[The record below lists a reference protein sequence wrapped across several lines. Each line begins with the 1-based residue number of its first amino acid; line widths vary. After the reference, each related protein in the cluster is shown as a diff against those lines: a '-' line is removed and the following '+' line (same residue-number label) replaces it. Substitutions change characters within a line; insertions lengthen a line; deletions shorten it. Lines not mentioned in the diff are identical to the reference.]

1 MDFVRIES
9 DANKKIKLAASLH
22 QRKNREK
29 EGLFLAEGVRLC
41 EMVAESSWK
50 VKFALV
56 TEQLL
61 STERGRALADKL
73 SAVAEVCLASEKIF
87 LKAAATEQPQGILLV
102 VEQQKNSLQDVQA
115 AENPL
120 YVVLDG
126 VQDPGNVGTIIRTAD
141 AAGASAVLCTKGTAD
156 VFSDKVV
163 RSTMGSLFHLPLVTG
178 LGAEGI
184 LGFARARNCE
194 LLVTALDESAQP
206 LYGRNLARPI
216 MLVFGNEGNGVS
228 AELLSAGEKTYIPMV
243 GGAESLNVGVSAAV
257 VLFEAL
263 RQRKFSHSQQR

>member
-1 MDFVRIES
+1 MDFMHIES

-22 QRKNREK
+22 QRKSREK

-41 EMVAESSWK
+41 EMAAESSWK
-50 VKFALV
+50 IRFALV
-56 TEQLL
+56 TDQLL
-61 STERGRALADKL
+61 STERGRTLADRL
-73 SAVAEVCLASEKIF
+73 SSITEVCLATEKIF

-102 VEQQKNSLQDVQA
+102 VEQQKNSLQDLQA

-163 RSTMGSLFHLPLVTG
+163 RSTMGSLFHLPIISGVKPD
-178 LGAEGI
+178 EVI
-184 LGFARARNCE
+184 GFAKKCGCQ
-194 LLVTALDESAQP
+194 LLVTALDESAKP
-206 LYGRNLARPI
+206 LYERSLAQSV

-228 AELLSAGEKTYIPMV
+228 PELLKAGEKTYIPMV

-257 VLFEAL
+257 ALFEAL
-263 RQRKFSHSQQR
+263 RQRKYS

>member
-1 MDFVRIES
+1 M
-9 DANKKIKLAASLH
+9 
-22 QRKNREK
+22 
-29 EGLFLAEGVRLC
+29 
-41 EMVAESSWK
+41 
-50 VKFALV
+50 
-56 TEQLL
+56 
-61 STERGRALADKL
+61 
-73 SAVAEVCLASEKIF
+73 
-87 LKAAATEQPQGILLV
+87 
-102 VEQQKNSLQDVQA
+102 
-115 AENPL
+115 
-120 YVVLDG
+120 
-126 VQDPGNVGTIIRTAD
+126 
-141 AAGASAVLCTKGTAD
+141 
-156 VFSDKVV
+156 
-163 RSTMGSLFHLPLVTG
+163 VTG

-184 LGFARARNCE
+184 LGFARERKCE

>member
-1 MDFVRIES
+1 MDFMRIES

-22 QRKNREK
+22 QRKNRDK

-41 EMVAESSWK
+41 EMVAESCWGIR
-50 VKFALV
+50 FALV
-56 TEQLL
+56 TEKLL
-61 STERGRALADKL
+61 EMERGKALAEKL
-73 SAVAEVCLASEKIF
+73 AERIEVFLVSEKIF
-87 LKAAATEQPQGILLV
+87 AKATATEQPQGILLL
-102 VEQQKNSLQDVQA
+102 VEQQKSSLGRLQA
-115 AENPL
+115 VDNPL

-141 AAGASAVLCTKGTAD
+141 AAGADGVFLTKGSAD

-163 RSTMGSLFHLPLVTG
+163 RSTMGSLFHLPIISG
-178 LGAEGI
+178 LQSEDVVNFVRVRG
-184 LGFARARNCE
+184 CQ
-194 LLVTALDESAQP
+194 LLVTALDETAKP
-206 LYGRNLARPI
+206 LYERNLAQPV

-257 VLFEAL
+257 ALFEAL
-263 RQRKFSHSQQR
+263 RQRRFAGKC